1 MIERLLVKDHLSF
14 KEADLTFAPG
24 LIAFTGP
31 SGAGKSVLMRAFL
44 ALFGFQESDAT
55 LLEAALNGPLALE
68 EVGIEAEEPNV
79 LRCVKQ
85 KSVRYFVNGQ
95 MLSRKNMTYVCKDAV
110 RYLSVKES
118 NEFSPEALLS
128 LLDGSIKTPKFAQE
142 KVAFGTLF
150 AEYKTAKEALKRVE
164 DEERRVEEL
173 REFARFEIQKIEEVS
188 PKLGE
193 DDDLM
198 RFKKM
203 LSKKEKLEVAL
214 SKAEGIFE
222 FESAV
227 HEALS
232 HSDIPSDFFDASMN
246 ELRMHFE
253 QASER
258 LGDLEEA
265 DVEALLDRIEKI
277 STLKNRYG
285 TIEEILAHLQKR
297 KEELSRY
304 ENIAFEKKALE
315 ERHEVLRGEVKVKA
329 AYLSSERAKA
339 LGALEARINGFLKA
353 LYLHGARVV
362 MAPCE
367 VSQTGADSL
376 EVVLEGVEV
385 RSISSGEFN
394 RLRLAFIATA
404 QEVLNSGSG
413 VLILDEVD
421 ANLSGKESMSVANV
435 LKSLSRSYQIF
446 AISHQPQLSSKAD
459 QHFVVE
465 KKEGQSIVRLL
476 SPKERVEEVARMVSG
491 EAITSEARELALSLL
506 EP

>member
-1 MIERLLVKDHLSF
+1 MIERLLVKDHVSF

-55 LLEAALNGPLALE
+55 LLEAALNAPLALE

-85 KSVRYFVNGQ
+85 KSVRYFINGQ
-95 MLSRKNMTYVCKDAV
+95 MLSRKNMTHVCKDAV

-118 NEFSPEALLS
+118 NEFTPEALLA
-128 LLDGSIKTPKFAQE
+128 LLDGSIKAPDFAEE
-142 KVAFGTLF
+142 KAAFGALF
-150 AEYKTAKEALKRVE
+150 EEYRAAKEALKKVE

-173 REFARFEIQKIEEVS
+173 REFARFEIQKIEEVN
-188 PKLGE
+188 PKTGE
-193 DDDLM
+193 DEELM
-198 RFKKM
+198 RVKKM
-203 LSKKEKLEVAL
+203 LSKKEKLEAAL
-214 SKAEGIFE
+214 AKAEGIFE
-222 FESAV
+222 FEGAV

-232 HSDIPSDFFDASMN
+232 YSEISSDFFEACMN
-246 ELRMHFE
+246 ELRMQFE

-277 STLKNRYG
+277 SALKNRYG
-285 TIEEILAHLQKR
+285 SIEETLAHWQKR
-297 KEELSRY
+297 KEELARY
-304 ENIAFEKKALE
+304 ENIAFEKKSLQ
-315 ERHEVLRGEVKVKA
+315 ERHGALWKEVQAKA
-329 AYLSSERAKA
+329 AYLTHARSQA
-339 LGALEARINGFLKA
+339 LGPLEVRINGFLKA
-353 LYLHGARVV
+353 LYLRDARLK
-362 MAPCE
+362 MTLCE
-367 VSQTGADSL
+367 VTQTGADAL
-376 EVVLEGVEV
+376 EVVLDGVEV

-404 QEVLNSGSG
+404 QEVLNNGSG

-435 LKSLSRSYQIF
+435 LKTLSRSYQIF

-465 KKEGQSIVRLL
+465 KINAESTVRLL
-476 SPKERVEEVARMVSG
+476 SPKERIEEVARMVSG
-491 EAITSEARELALSLL
+491 EAITPEARELALSLL